1 MIDFYRKSFLN
12 YLDSQNLTK
21 SKSNLYEPIN
31 YLLNLE
37 GKRFRPILTLISAD
51 CFGGKIKDSLPQ
63 LGIVSIIFI
72 SSSKGN
78 GINELMNKTKMTFN

>member
-31 YLLNLE
+31 YLLNIE

-51 CFGGKIKDSLPQ
+51 CFGGKI
-63 LGIVSIIFI
+63 
-72 SSSKGN
+72 
-78 GINELMNKTKMTFN
+78 